1 MKDLLVQIIKSVF
14 QYILNPTI
22 WSRVY
27 ADTNTSTSNQSFL
40 SVGSR
45 MQSIPGTSSNH
56 DMSLSVDLVQKK
68 VFISNSTNS
77 IEIISSQLET
87 LSIKEPM
94 KTLTKDEIDGS
105 MKLNE
110 EKSNDIVLSS
120 DDSDSYEEIAEKEIT
135 QLSSESENENAIQ
148 NENVDCIEIS
158 SETIQTNTSILSVS
172 VVTNNSTEFNQT
184 SSDSSKLSSGEE
196 MVTSQSLNNCF

>member
-1 MKDLLVQIIKSVF
+1 MQIIKSVF
-14 QYILNPTI
+14 QYILNPTV

-27 ADTNTSTSNQSFL
+27 ADTNTSTSNQSSL
-40 SVGSR
+40 SVGSQ

-56 DMSLSVDLVQKK
+56 DMSLSVDLAQKK
-68 VFISNSTNS
+68 IFIFNSTNP

-94 KTLTKDEIDGS
+94 KTPTKDEIDGS
-105 MKLNE
+105 MKPNE
-110 EKSNDIVLSS
+110 ENSNDIVLSS
-120 DDSDSYEEIAEKEIT
+120 DSDSYEEIAEKEIT
-135 QLSSESENENAIQ
+135 QLSSESENENIIR
-148 NENVDCIEIS
+148 NSVEKDDCIEIS
-158 SETIQTNTSILSVS
+158 SETIQTNTSLSSAS
-172 VVTNNSTEFNQT
+172 VLTNNSTEFNQT